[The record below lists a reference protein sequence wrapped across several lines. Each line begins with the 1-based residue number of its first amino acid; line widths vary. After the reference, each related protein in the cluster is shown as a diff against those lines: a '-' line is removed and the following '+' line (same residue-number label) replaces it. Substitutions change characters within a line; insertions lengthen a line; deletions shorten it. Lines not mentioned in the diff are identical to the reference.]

1 MSVLCAIVPSKEEN
15 FLSHQVRIVI
25 NYYYYYYF
33 LTSSVNFIIDTY
45 TCDVIFSGLS
55 YMHVATYLLSTFGTS
70 KSFFG
75 VNPPRA
81 ILDSRPFCSASFI
94 M

>member
-1 MSVLCAIVPSKEEN
+1 MLLIIIIIII
-15 FLSHQVRIVI
+15 FF
-25 NYYYYYYF
+25 F

>member
-1 MSVLCAIVPSKEEN
+1 MLLIIIIV
-15 FLSHQVRIVI
+15 F
-25 NYYYYYYF
+25 F

-81 ILDSRPFCSASFI
+81 ILDSRPPDPTHIVFFGLEHEEQGCQRVSKKRPQSE
-94 M
+94 

>member
-15 FLSHQVRIVI
+15 FLSHKVRIVI
-25 NYYYYYYF
+25 NYYYYF
-33 LTSSVNFIIDTY
+33 VTSSVNFIIDTY
-45 TCDVIFSGLS
+45 TCDVIN
-55 YMHVATYLLSTFGTS
+55 MHVATYLLSTFGTS